1 MKTLLITLAVIIIII
16 FLIKNNLTKNNIQGS
31 GNIISESRELNN
43 FTSINLLG
51 SIDVNIKTSESNN
64 CVVVADDNLIPYIK
78 TEVVNNKLNISLNES
93 YSSEEKLV
101 VNINT
106 PNYDEVSLSGSGNIN
121 ILDFKKNN
129 LSLNISGSGNI
140 TGNGEVET
148 LVVKINGSGNLMSK
162 EIKSKSATITING
175 SGDGEVFASDSI
187 SAKINGSG
195 NIKYFG
201 NPENVDSIINGSGNI
216 KSNYPP
222 IKNCYDSQANYII

>member
-16 FLIKNNLTKNNIQGS
+16 FFIKNNLTKNNIQGS

-43 FTSINLLG
+43 FTSIILLG

-121 ILDFKKNN
+121 ILDFKNNN

-148 LVVKINGSGNLMSK
+148 LVVKINGSGNLLSK

-175 SGDGEVFASDSI
+175 SGDAEVFASDSI

-195 NIKYFG
+195 NIEYFG
-201 NPENVDSIINGSGNI
+201 NPENVDSIINGSGDI
-216 KSNYPP
+216 KSN
-222 IKNCYDSQANYII
+222 

>member
-1 MKTLLITLAVIIIII
+1 MKK
-16 FLIKNNLTKNNIQGS
+16 IKGS

-43 FTSINLLG
+43 FTSIILLG

-121 ILDFKKNN
+121 ILDFKNNN

-162 EIKSKSATITING
+162 EIKSKSATITIYG
-175 SGDGEVFASDSI
+175 SGDAEVFASDSI

-195 NIKYFG
+195 NIEYFG
-201 NPENVDSIINGSGNI
+201 NPENVDSIINGSGDIN
-216 KSNYPP
+216 SN
-222 IKNCYDSQANYII
+222 

>member
-16 FLIKNNLTKNNIQGS
+16 FIIKHNLTKNNIQGS

-43 FTSINLLG
+43 FTSIILLG

-93 YSSEEKLV
+93 YSSEEILV

-121 ILDFKKNN
+121 ILDFKNNN

-162 EIKSKSATITING
+162 EIKSKFATITING
-175 SGDGEVFASDSI
+175 SGDAEVFASDSI

-195 NIKYFG
+195 NIEYFG
-201 NPENVDSIINGSGNI
+201 NPENVDSIINGSGDIN
-216 KSNYPP
+216 SN
-222 IKNCYDSQANYII
+222 

>member
-16 FLIKNNLTKNNIQGS
+16 FFIKNNLTKNNIQGS

-43 FTSINLLG
+43 FTSIILLG

-121 ILDFKKNN
+121 ILDFKNNN

-148 LVVKINGSGNLMSK
+148 LVVKINGSGNLMSN

-201 NPENVDSIINGSGNI
+201 NPENVDSIINGSGDI
-216 KSNYPP
+216 ISN
-222 IKNCYDSQANYII
+222 

>member
-1 MKTLLITLAVIIIII
+1 MKKLILLSILLIVGCSSI
-16 FLIKNNLTKNNIQGS
+16 KNNIQGS

-43 FTSINLLG
+43 FTSIILLG

-121 ILDFKKNN
+121 ILDFKNNN

-201 NPENVDSIINGSGNI
+201 NPENVDSIINGSGDI
-216 KSNYPP
+216 KSN
-222 IKNCYDSQANYII
+222 

>member
-16 FLIKNNLTKNNIQGS
+16 FFIKNNLTKNNIQGS

-43 FTSINLLG
+43 FTSIILLG

-121 ILDFKKNN
+121 ILDFKNNN

-175 SGDGEVFASDSI
+175 SGDAEVFASDSI

-216 KSNYPP
+216 KSN
-222 IKNCYDSQANYII
+222 

>member
-1 MKTLLITLAVIIIII
+1 MKKLILLSILLIVGCSSI
-16 FLIKNNLTKNNIQGS
+16 KNNIQGS

-43 FTSINLLG
+43 FTSIILLG

-121 ILDFKKNN
+121 ILDFKNNN

-187 SAKINGSG
+187 STKINGSG

-216 KSNYPP
+216 KSN
-222 IKNCYDSQANYII
+222 

>member
-16 FLIKNNLTKNNIQGS
+16 FIIKHNLTKNNIQGS

-43 FTSINLLG
+43 FTSIILLG

-93 YSSEEKLV
+93 YSSEGKLV

-121 ILDFKKNN
+121 ILDFKNNN

-162 EIKSKSATITING
+162 EIKSKFATITING
-175 SGDGEVFASDSI
+175 SGDAEVFASDSI

-195 NIKYFG
+195 NIEYFG
-201 NPENVDSIINGSGNI
+201 NPENVDSIINGSGDIN
-216 KSNYPP
+216 SN
-222 IKNCYDSQANYII
+222 

>member
-16 FLIKNNLTKNNIQGS
+16 FFIKNNLTKNNIQGS

-43 FTSINLLG
+43 FTSIILLG

-121 ILDFKKNN
+121 ILDFKNNN

-162 EIKSKSATITING
+162 EIKSKSATITINC
-175 SGDGEVFASDSI
+175 SGDAEVFASDSI

-195 NIKYFG
+195 NIEYFG
-201 NPENVDSIINGSGNI
+201 NPENVDSIINGSGDIN
-216 KSNYPP
+216 SN
-222 IKNCYDSQANYII
+222 

>member
-16 FLIKNNLTKNNIQGS
+16 FFIKNNLTKNNIQGS

-43 FTSINLLG
+43 FTSIILLG

-64 CVVVADDNLIPYIK
+64 CVVVADDNLIPFIK

-121 ILDFKKNN
+121 ILDFKNNN

-195 NIKYFG
+195 NIEYFG
-201 NPENVDSIINGSGNI
+201 NPENVDSIINGSGDIN
-216 KSNYPP
+216 SN
-222 IKNCYDSQANYII
+222 

>member
-16 FLIKNNLTKNNIQGS
+16 FFIKNNLTKNNIQGS

-43 FTSINLLG
+43 FTSIILLG

-121 ILDFKKNN
+121 ILDFKNNN

-201 NPENVDSIINGSGNI
+201 NPENVDSIINGSGDI
-216 KSNYPP
+216 KSN
-222 IKNCYDSQANYII
+222 

>member
-1 MKTLLITLAVIIIII
+1 MKK
-16 FLIKNNLTKNNIQGS
+16 IKGS

-43 FTSINLLG
+43 FTSIILLG

-121 ILDFKKNN
+121 ILDFKNNN

-175 SGDGEVFASDSI
+175 SGDAEVFASDSI

-201 NPENVDSIINGSGNI
+201 NPENVDSIINGSGDI
-216 KSNYPP
+216 KSN
-222 IKNCYDSQANYII
+222 

>member
-16 FLIKNNLTKNNIQGS
+16 FIIKHNLTKNNIQGS

-43 FTSINLLG
+43 FTSIILLG

-64 CVVVADDNLIPYIK
+64 CVVVADDNLIPFIK

-93 YSSEEKLV
+93 YASEEKLV

-121 ILDFKKNN
+121 ILDFKNNN

-162 EIKSKSATITING
+162 EIKSKFATITING
-175 SGDGEVFASDSI
+175 SGEAEVFASDSI

-201 NPENVDSIINGSGNI
+201 NPENVDSIINGSGDI
-216 KSNYPP
+216 KSN
-222 IKNCYDSQANYII
+222 

>member
-16 FLIKNNLTKNNIQGS
+16 FFIKNNLTKNNIQGS

-43 FTSINLLG
+43 FTSITLLG

-93 YSSEEKLV
+93 YSSEDKLV

-121 ILDFKKNN
+121 ILDFKNNN

-201 NPENVDSIINGSGNI
+201 NPENVDSIINGSGDI
-216 KSNYPP
+216 ISN
-222 IKNCYDSQANYII
+222 

>member
-16 FLIKNNLTKNNIQGS
+16 FIIKNNLTKNNIQGS

-43 FTSINLLG
+43 FTSIILLG

-121 ILDFKKNN
+121 ILDFKNNN
-129 LSLNISGSGNI
+129 LYLNISGSGNI

-187 SAKINGSG
+187 STKINGSG

-216 KSNYPP
+216 KSN
-222 IKNCYDSQANYII
+222 

>member
-16 FLIKNNLTKNNIQGS
+16 FIIKHNLTKNNIQGS

-43 FTSINLLG
+43 FTSIILLG

-121 ILDFKKNN
+121 ILDFKNNN

-140 TGNGEVET
+140 IGNGEVET

-162 EIKSKSATITING
+162 EIKSKFATITING
-175 SGDGEVFASDSI
+175 SGDAEVFASDSI

-201 NPENVDSIINGSGNI
+201 NPENVDSIINGSGDIN
-216 KSNYPP
+216 SN
-222 IKNCYDSQANYII
+222 

>member
-16 FLIKNNLTKNNIQGS
+16 FIIKHNLTKNNIQGS

-43 FTSINLLG
+43 FTSIILLG

-121 ILDFKKNN
+121 ILDFKNNN

-201 NPENVDSIINGSGNI
+201 NPENVDSIINGSGDIN
-216 KSNYPP
+216 SN
-222 IKNCYDSQANYII
+222 

>member
-1 MKTLLITLAVIIIII
+1 MKTLLITLAIIIIII
-16 FLIKNNLTKNNIQGS
+16 FFIKNNLTKNNIQGS

-43 FTSINLLG
+43 FTSIILLG

-121 ILDFKKNN
+121 ILDFKNNN

-175 SGDGEVFASDSI
+175 SGDAEVFASDSI

-195 NIKYFG
+195 NIEYFG
-201 NPENVDSIINGSGNI
+201 NPENVDSIINGSGDI
-216 KSNYPP
+216 KSN
-222 IKNCYDSQANYII
+222 

>member
-16 FLIKNNLTKNNIQGS
+16 FFIKNNLTKNNIQGS

-43 FTSINLLG
+43 FTSTILLG

-93 YSSEEKLV
+93 YSSEDKLV

-121 ILDFKKNN
+121 ILDFKNNN

-140 TGNGEVET
+140 TGNGEVEI

-201 NPENVDSIINGSGNI
+201 NPENVDSIINGSGDI
-216 KSNYPP
+216 ISN
-222 IKNCYDSQANYII
+222 

>member
-16 FLIKNNLTKNNIQGS
+16 FIIKHNLTKNNIQGS

-43 FTSINLLG
+43 FTSIILLG

-64 CVVVADDNLIPYIK
+64 CVVVADDNLIP
-78 TEVVNNKLNISLNES
+78 NISLNES

-121 ILDFKKNN
+121 ILDFKNNN

-175 SGDGEVFASDSI
+175 SGVGKVFASDSI

-201 NPENVDSIINGSGNI
+201 NPENVDSIINGSGDIN
-216 KSNYPP
+216 SN
-222 IKNCYDSQANYII
+222 

>member
-1 MKTLLITLAVIIIII
+1 MKKLILLIL
-16 FLIKNNLTKNNIQGS
+16 LIVGCSSIKNNIQGS

-43 FTSINLLG
+43 FTSIILLG

-121 ILDFKKNN
+121 ILDFKNNN

-201 NPENVDSIINGSGNI
+201 NPENVDSIINGSGDI
-216 KSNYPP
+216 KSN
-222 IKNCYDSQANYII
+222 

>member
-16 FLIKNNLTKNNIQGS
+16 FFIKNNLTNNNIQGS

-43 FTSINLLG
+43 FTSIVLLG
-51 SIDVNIKTSESNN
+51 SIDMNIKTSENNN

-78 TEVVNNKLNISLNES
+78 TEVINNKLNISLNES

-121 ILDFKKNN
+121 ILDFKNNN

-148 LVVKINGSGNLMSK
+148 LVVKINGAGNLMSK

-216 KSNYPP
+216 ISN
-222 IKNCYDSQANYII
+222 

>member
-16 FLIKNNLTKNNIQGS
+16 FFIKNNLTKNNIEGS

-43 FTSINLLG
+43 FTSIILLG

-93 YSSEEKLV
+93 YASEEKLV

-121 ILDFKKNN
+121 ILDFKNNN

-162 EIKSKSATITING
+162 EIKSKSATIIING

-201 NPENVDSIINGSGNI
+201 NPENVDSIINGSGDI
-216 KSNYPP
+216 ISN
-222 IKNCYDSQANYII
+222 

>member
-16 FLIKNNLTKNNIQGS
+16 FFIKNNLTKNKIQGS

-43 FTSINLLG
+43 FTSIILLG

-121 ILDFKKNN
+121 ILDFKNNN

-140 TGNGEVET
+140 TGNGEVEI

-216 KSNYPP
+216 KSN
-222 IKNCYDSQANYII
+222 

>member
-16 FLIKNNLTKNNIQGS
+16 FFIKNNLTKNNIQGS

-43 FTSINLLG
+43 FTSIILLG
-51 SIDVNIKTSESNN
+51 SLDVNIKTSESNN
-64 CVVVADDNLIPYIK
+64 CVVVADDNLIPYIQ
-78 TEVVNNKLNISLNES
+78 TEVANNKLNISLNES
-93 YSSEEKLV
+93 YSSEDKLV

-121 ILDFKKNN
+121 ILDFKNNN

-201 NPENVDSIINGSGNI
+201 NPENVDSIINGSGDI
-216 KSNYPP
+216 ISN
-222 IKNCYDSQANYII
+222 

>member
-1 MKTLLITLAVIIIII
+1 MKK
-16 FLIKNNLTKNNIQGS
+16 IKGS

-43 FTSINLLG
+43 FTSIILLG

-121 ILDFKKNN
+121 ILDFKNNN

-175 SGDGEVFASDSI
+175 SGDAEVFASDSI

-195 NIKYFG
+195 NIEYFG
-201 NPENVDSIINGSGNI
+201 NPENVDSIINGSGDI
-216 KSNYPP
+216 KSN
-222 IKNCYDSQANYII
+222 

>member
-16 FLIKNNLTKNNIQGS
+16 FFIKNNLTKNNIQGS

-43 FTSINLLG
+43 FTSIILLG

-121 ILDFKKNN
+121 ILDFKNNN

-195 NIKYFG
+195 NIEYFG
-201 NPENVDSIINGSGNI
+201 NPENVDSIINGSGDIN
-216 KSNYPP
+216 SN
-222 IKNCYDSQANYII
+222 

>member
-16 FLIKNNLTKNNIQGS
+16 FFIKNNLTKNNIQGS

-43 FTSINLLG
+43 FTSIILLG

-93 YSSEEKLV
+93 YSSEEKLA

-121 ILDFKKNN
+121 ILDFKNNN

-175 SGDGEVFASDSI
+175 SGDGEVFASNSI

-201 NPENVDSIINGSGNI
+201 NPENVDSIINGSGDI
-216 KSNYPP
+216 KSN
-222 IKNCYDSQANYII
+222 

>member
-16 FLIKNNLTKNNIQGS
+16 FFIKNNLTKNNIQGS

-43 FTSINLLG
+43 FTSIILLG

-121 ILDFKKNN
+121 ILDFKNNN

-140 TGNGEVET
+140 IGNGEVET

-162 EIKSKSATITING
+162 EIKSKFATITING
-175 SGDGEVFASDSI
+175 SGDAEVFASDSI

-201 NPENVDSIINGSGNI
+201 NPENVDSIINGSGDI
-216 KSNYPP
+216 KSN
-222 IKNCYDSQANYII
+222 

>member
-16 FLIKNNLTKNNIQGS
+16 FIIKNNLTKNNIQGS

-43 FTSINLLG
+43 FTSIILLG

-121 ILDFKKNN
+121 ILDFKNNN

-140 TGNGEVET
+140 TGNGEVEI

-195 NIKYFG
+195 NIKCFG
-201 NPENVDSIINGSGNI
+201 NPENVDSIINGTGDI
-216 KSNYPP
+216 KLN
-222 IKNCYDSQANYII
+222 

>member
-16 FLIKNNLTKNNIQGS
+16 FFIKNNLTKNNIQGS

-43 FTSINLLG
+43 FTSIILLG

-93 YSSEEKLV
+93 YSSEKKLV

-106 PNYDEVSLSGSGNIN
+106 PNYDEVSLSGSGNID
-121 ILDFKKNN
+121 ILDFKNNN

-201 NPENVDSIINGSGNI
+201 NPENVDSTINGSGNI
-216 KSNYPP
+216 KSN
-222 IKNCYDSQANYII
+222 

>member
-43 FTSINLLG
+43 FTSIILLG

-106 PNYDEVSLSGSGNIN
+106 PNYDEVSLTGSGNIN
-121 ILDFKKNN
+121 ILDFKNNN

-175 SGDGEVFASDSI
+175 SGDAEVFASDSI

-195 NIKYFG
+195 NIEYFG
-201 NPENVDSIINGSGNI
+201 NPEIVDSIINGSGDI
-216 KSNYPP
+216 KSN
-222 IKNCYDSQANYII
+222 

>member
-16 FLIKNNLTKNNIQGS
+16 FIIKNNLTKNNIQGS

-43 FTSINLLG
+43 FTSIILLG

-121 ILDFKKNN
+121 IFDFKKNN

-201 NPENVDSIINGSGNI
+201 NPENVDSIINGSGDI
-216 KSNYPP
+216 TSN
-222 IKNCYDSQANYII
+222 

>member
-16 FLIKNNLTKNNIQGS
+16 FFIKNNLTKNNIQGS

-43 FTSINLLG
+43 FTSIILLG

-121 ILDFKKNN
+121 ILDFKNNN

-175 SGDGEVFASDSI
+175 SGDAEVFASDSI

-195 NIKYFG
+195 NIEYFG
-201 NPENVDSIINGSGNI
+201 NPENVDSIINGSGDI
-216 KSNYPP
+216 KSN
-222 IKNCYDSQANYII
+222 

>member
-16 FLIKNNLTKNNIQGS
+16 FIIKHNLTKNNIQGS

-43 FTSINLLG
+43 FTSIILLG

-64 CVVVADDNLIPYIK
+64 CVVVADDNLIPFIK

-121 ILDFKKNN
+121 ILDFKNNN

-195 NIKYFG
+195 NIEYFG
-201 NPENVDSIINGSGNI
+201 NPENVDSIINGSGDIN
-216 KSNYPP
+216 SN
-222 IKNCYDSQANYII
+222 

>member
-16 FLIKNNLTKNNIQGS
+16 FFIKNNLTKNNIQGS

-43 FTSINLLG
+43 FTSIILLG

-121 ILDFKKNN
+121 ILDFKNNN

-175 SGDGEVFASDSI
+175 SGDGEVFARDSI

-216 KSNYPP
+216 KSN
-222 IKNCYDSQANYII
+222 

>member
-1 MKTLLITLAVIIIII
+1 MIIVVFLKYLETLLITLAVIIIII
-16 FLIKNNLTKNNIQGS
+16 FIIKNNLTKNNIQGS

-43 FTSINLLG
+43 FTSIILLG

-93 YSSEEKLV
+93 YSSEEILV

-121 ILDFKKNN
+121 ILDFKNNN

-148 LVVKINGSGNLMSK
+148 LVVKVNGSGNLMSK

-201 NPENVDSIINGSGNI
+201 NPENVDSIINGSGDI
-216 KSNYPP
+216 ISN
-222 IKNCYDSQANYII
+222 